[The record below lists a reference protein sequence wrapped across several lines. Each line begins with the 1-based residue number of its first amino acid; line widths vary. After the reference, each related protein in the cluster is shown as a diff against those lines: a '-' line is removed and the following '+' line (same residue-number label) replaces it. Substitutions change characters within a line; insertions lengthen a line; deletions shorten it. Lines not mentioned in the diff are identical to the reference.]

1 MTKEVKRE
9 VIDGL
14 NTAQLTALCSHYSVD
29 YSDRGGKKNN
39 KAKCA
44 ALWTNLPKA
53 SDDTRAIRDDVWAVL
68 QTLKSDD
75 KVATFKERLGEER
88 RQRAAQTHQSPQAA
102 GQSTEKTVAEI
113 EMDEGQA
120 TPEKQHD
127 ERRKRSKENTPQFK
141 AALPPQE
148 AIRQENLDLRH
159 AVSAS
164 LQFSA
169 SESVDDDW
177 AAVVHHLGPALQQF
191 KTILQRVLGAVEADR
206 RAQRHTACAEL
217 ESDISHASLLADAVA
232 AAATVGK
239 MSAVA
244 EQTSK
249 REKALRALSEKVTTD
264 IAATVQRSVKEAAEK
279 QEKQPKEAVG
289 RQRTWR
295 DVVASDRP
303 PLPRFLWVQERTV
316 FLTPK
321 NTELRKQNIDKNTF
335 GRELDAAL
343 HQMAGPRAQPEQC
356 MIESMVR
363 TGVGLFKV
371 QLAGCVVGAAM
382 AAKGITVGKFGD

>member
-75 KVATFKERLGEER
+75 KVATFKEKLGEER
-88 RQRAAQTHQSPQAA
+88 RKRAARMHQSPQAA
-102 GQSTEKTVAEI
+102 GQSTEKTVEEI
-113 EMDEGQA
+113 DMDTDQQ
-120 TPEKQHD
+120 TPIRQHD

-141 AALPPQE
+141 LARPQE
-148 AIRQENLDLRH
+148 DAFKQEHLDLRH

-164 LQFSA
+164 MQFAA
-169 SESVDDDW
+169 SESVEDDW

-191 KTILQRVLGAVEADR
+191 KTILQKVLGAVESDR
-206 RAQRHTACAEL
+206 QAKRRTACADL
-217 ESDISHASLLADAVA
+217 ESEISHASLLADAMA

-264 IAATVQRSVKEAAEK
+264 IAATVQRSVEAAAEK
-279 QEKQPKEAVG
+279 
-289 RQRTWR
+289 
-295 DVVASDRP
+295 
-303 PLPRFLWVQERTV
+303 
-316 FLTPK
+316 
-321 NTELRKQNIDKNTF
+321 
-335 GRELDAAL
+335 
-343 HQMAGPRAQPEQC
+343 
-356 MIESMVR
+356 
-363 TGVGLFKV
+363 
-371 QLAGCVVGAAM
+371 
-382 AAKGITVGKFGD
+382 